1 MNVKDRLVITDEE
14 LECADLQM
22 LINWLP
28 NYINNEHVNIHK
40 WKNGRGWTI
49 ECKTYAV
56 GPCEG
61 RILTDVLRR
70 FIKECKKLVEW
81 NRLYVWPEDVGY
93 GLLNENMYKLWVGYK
108 KQSETLYP

>member
-1 MNVKDRLVITDEE
+1 MLVITDEE

-22 LINWLP
+22 LLNWLP
-28 NYINNEHVNIHK
+28 NHIDNEHVNIHK
-40 WKNGRGWTI
+40 WKNGRGWTV
-49 ECKTYAV
+49 ECKAYAV

-70 FIKECKKLVEW
+70 FIKECKKSVKW

-93 GLLNENMYKLWVGYK
+93 GLLHENMYKIWDGYK
-108 KQSETLYP
+108 KQRETLYQ

>member
-14 LECADLQM
+14 LERADLQM
-22 LINWLP
+22 LLNWLP
-28 NYINNEHVNIHK
+28 NHINNEHVNIHK

-49 ECKTYAV
+49 ECISAAV
-56 GPCEG
+56 GTCEG

-70 FIKECKKLVEW
+70 FIKECKKLVEG
-81 NRLYVWPEDVGY
+81 NHLYIWPEVVGY